1 MTSKKYKDSYNSFI
15 SFYLVYQVFIGYHM
29 RMNQS
34 GPEHRTFH
42 SKKQNSYPK
51 GAAAL
56 KPALFQPLDHSSSL
70 DKL

>member
-15 SFYLVYQVFIGYHM
+15 SFYLVYQVFIG
-29 RMNQS
+29 RNQS
-34 GPEHRTFH
+34 GLGHRTFH

-56 KPALFQPLDHSSSL
+56 KPALFQPLDDSSCL
-70 DKL
+70 GKL